1 VRGRLFLQLKALTRE
16 HGLHAH
22 IVFTDRAVYVEKGER
37 IDYFAPG
44 ELAELYADWLVLARE
59 QRVIDCGQDG
69 TIHRHCVEQFG
80 ARAPRGSG
88 GASRMGLNRVMS
100 AHRRL

>member
-1 VRGRLFLQLKALTRE
+1 VRRHPLRASGRAGQTDPRLKAITRG

-44 ELAELYADWLVLARE
+44 ELTAFYSDWAILTRE
-59 QRVIDCGQDG
+59 QRVTDCDQDG
-69 TIHRHCVEQFG
+69 TIHRHSMEQFV
-80 ARAPRGSG
+80 ARSP
-88 GASRMGLNRVMS
+88 
-100 AHRRL
+100 HRPTPAA